1 MSDPTN
7 LARDPT
13 PARSEESAPS
23 GEAVPEGA
31 AAPSKR
37 RELPK
42 FDFDTP
48 DEASMQFLEEQWR
61 RFCGTIGLE
70 GEIPDIRAIVA
81 ARRTNPPPTRRR
93 SHKLVRPLAALS
105 DWLKGHPDL
114 EEP

>member
-7 LARDPT
+7 LARDGAAAGSQD
-13 PARSEESAPS
+13 PAQS
-23 GEAVPEGA
+23 GEAEPQGGA
-31 AAPSKR
+31 APRAR
-37 RELPK
+37 RPLPN

-61 RFCGTIGLE
+61 RFCGSIGLE

-81 ARRTNPPPTRRR
+81 AQRTNPPPTRRR
-93 SHKLVRPLAALS
+93 SHKLVRPFSALS
-105 DWLKGHPDL
+105 DWLKAHADV